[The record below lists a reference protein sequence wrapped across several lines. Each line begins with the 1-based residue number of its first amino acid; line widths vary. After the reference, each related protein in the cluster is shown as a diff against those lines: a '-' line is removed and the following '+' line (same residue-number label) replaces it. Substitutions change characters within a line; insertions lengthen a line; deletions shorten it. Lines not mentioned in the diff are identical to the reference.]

1 MSIAPPIPRPGL
13 WRFVLCPLLTTILL
27 VVVWKRQYED
37 GVTFRTGLHVFG
49 FMLELVWLGPAA
61 FLLAMIQLS
70 ISWPHLRPKGAAR
83 HSSSILL
90 LYSIAICFLA
100 PISSLNVM
108 QHGFSTGRDRAY
120 AAVDLTRLV
129 AGCRALRV
137 ADLTN
142 DPTATEAGTF
152 RNDPT
157 YNRLPKELLD
167 LNPTDVYIGKRGVI
181 VKMDGGGPAT
191 HEGFF
196 VPVVPMESDPEAMR
210 ILNEQHRINQDPPVY
225 RYFLYDSRILPYD

>member
-1 MSIAPPIPRPGL
+1 MSIAPPIRRPGL
-13 WRFVLCPLLTTILL
+13 WRFVLCPLLTTTLL
-27 VVVWKRQYED
+27 VVAWKRQYEE
-37 GVTFRTGLHVFG
+37 GVTFQAGLHAFG

-70 ISWPHLRPKGAAR
+70 ISLPYTRPRKPR
-83 HSSSILL
+83 DPTINPLL
-90 LYSIAICFLA
+90 VLMTLFCVLA
-100 PISSLNVM
+100 PFSSLAVM
-108 QHGFSTGRDRAY
+108 QHGFGTGRDRAY

-137 ADLTN
+137 SDLTN

-196 VPVVPMESDPEAMR
+196 VPLVPLESDPEAMR
-210 ILNEQHRINQDPPVY
+210 ILNEQHRINQSPPVY